1 MVIKIAVFFWVN
13 KMNLNNFEKK
23 LNNLMKMSK
32 TQWNLKISNYRDDI
46 MIYNKNNYKLREI
59 ISKVCN
65 NL

>member
-1 MVIKIAVFFWVN
+1 
-13 KMNLNNFEKK
+13 MNLNNFEKK